1 LIVQDN
7 GGGAIRLAAV
17 LNRASIAGPTVHAE
31 KGILLLSESGRKFIG
46 LSSFEMLAM
55 FRRGLFY
62 AYLTIYLRHYLG
74 LTVTATT
81 LFATLPM
88 VVNVLSQNFIWGRIS
103 DRFQIRRSLIMTG
116 EITAAVCTVGVWY
129 LHRLP
134 PSPIV
139 AGYIIIAG
147 LTTVEFF
154 WSMSNISWSALVS
167 DLYPEEKRGT
177 IQGRL
182 ASLGGLGRIAG
193 IWSGGLFYDGLEK
206 HYDGW
211 GFYQGH
217 LFFMAAAVMLVS
229 VLPLLLLP
237 EGGVQSLPDK
247 TVKPAPT
254 PPIQSSKIELRRYL
268 IFLTGMTMINFGRN
282 SIAII
287 FPQYLSSSSG
297 LHLDSQTLADILNT
311 QSIAVVC
318 IGWAVGRLCRDIG
331 LERSLLSGTAAAII
345 ALILLWRYPVLPII
359 YTASFLRGVADV
371 VILTSAYVIASIYIP
386 AAKRARRFAWFNA
399 VFFVSWGLPGTL
411 ITGPLVDVLI
421 STGLTEPLAYQY
433 SFLVAAAMT
442 SIGFVIQAALFFGK
456 KKVPHGQIGS

>member
-1 LIVQDN
+1 
-7 GGGAIRLAAV
+7 V
-17 LNRASIAGPTVHAE
+17 LSD
-31 KGILLLSESGRKFIG
+31 SGKKFIG

-88 VVNVLSQNFIWGRIS
+88 VVNVISQNFIWGRIS
-103 DRFQIRRSLIMTG
+103 DHFQIRRSLIMAG
-116 EITAAVCTVGVWY
+116 EITAAVCTVGLWY
-129 LHRLP
+129 LHRLAA
-134 PSPIV
+134 SPMM

-154 WSMSNISWSALVS
+154 WSMSNISWSALIS
-167 DLYPEEKRGT
+167 DLYPEEKRST

-182 ASLGGLGRIAG
+182 ASLGGLGRITG
-193 IWSGGLFYDGLEK
+193 IWLGGLFYDGLGN
-206 HYDGW
+206 HYAGW

-217 LFFMAAAVMLVS
+217 LFFMAAVVMLVS

-237 EGGVQSLPDK
+237 EGGVQAQPNPPLQ
-247 TVKPAPT
+247 PT
-254 PPIQSSKIELRRYL
+254 PTSPAQTSKTELRRYV
-268 IFLTGMTMINFGRN
+268 IFLVGMTMINFGRN

-297 LHLDSQTLADILNT
+297 LHLDSQTLGNVLNT
-311 QSIAVVC
+311 QSVAVVC
-318 IGWAVGRLCRDIG
+318 MGWGIGRFCRNIG
-331 LERSLLSGTAAAII
+331 LERSLLAGTAAGII

-359 YTASFLRGVADV
+359 YAASFLRGVSDV
-371 VILTSAYVIASIYIP
+371 VVLTSAYVIASIYIP

-399 VFFVSWGLPGTL
+399 TFFLSWGLPGTL
-411 ITGPLVDVLI
+411 ITGPLVDLLI
-421 STGLTEPLAYQY
+421 STGLTEPLAYRY
-433 SFLVAAAMT
+433 AFLIAAAMT
-442 SIGFVIQAALFFGK
+442 SIGFVLQAALFLSK
-456 KKVPHGQIGS
+456 KNGHND